1 MKISVDFSG
10 LTRLAEQ
17 MGNYANFVLPES
29 RIKFEPIDDSLR
41 RGARIDPGK
50 YEVKGGILPT
60 YDGRQVVLY
69 IKDHSYIKGGVS
81 NFDLAMDDGGKGNK
95 VHIANCS
102 TLESM
107 NAQGRYDRYVACN
120 NITGTFEI
128 AGPGGRSGG
137 AELHVCKNCLS
148 LLNYKGCR
156 DSAQKRN
163 QHAAN
168 FDYNEFFKTYSSF
181 FRRMPRGMA
190 DDDVG
195 YTADWGAISQ
205 RLRERSGYV
214 CSDCRVDLK
223 SQKNLCHVH
232 HINGVKNDNSAANL
246 EVLCADCHRKR
257 HDTHLYVSH
266 QDTQTIN
273 RLRNEQNLMRGGWN
287 EALELADPAVQ
298 GELLIL
304 QRQGYSAPEIGYEIA
319 RADGAVIAELEAAW
333 PSRKE
338 CLIIDDELDV
348 RLLAGWKV
356 MRAGEVA
363 RM

>member
-1 MKISVDFSG
+1 M
-10 LTRLAEQ
+10 
-17 MGNYANFVLPES
+17 
-29 RIKFEPIDDSLR
+29 
-41 RGARIDPGK
+41 
-50 YEVKGGILPT
+50 
-60 YDGRQVVLY
+60 
-69 IKDHSYIKGGVS
+69 
-81 NFDLAMDDGGKGNK
+81 
-95 VHIANCS
+95 
-102 TLESM
+102 
-107 NAQGRYDRYVACN
+107 
-120 NITGTFEI
+120 
-128 AGPGGRSGG
+128 
-137 AELHVCKNCLS
+137 
-148 LLNYKGCR
+148 
-156 DSAQKRN
+156 
-163 QHAAN
+163 
-168 FDYNEFFKTYSSF
+168 
-181 FRRMPRGMA
+181 
-190 DDDVG
+190 
-195 YTADWGAISQ
+195 
-205 RLRERSGYV
+205 
-214 CSDCRVDLK
+214 
-223 SQKNLCHVH
+223 H